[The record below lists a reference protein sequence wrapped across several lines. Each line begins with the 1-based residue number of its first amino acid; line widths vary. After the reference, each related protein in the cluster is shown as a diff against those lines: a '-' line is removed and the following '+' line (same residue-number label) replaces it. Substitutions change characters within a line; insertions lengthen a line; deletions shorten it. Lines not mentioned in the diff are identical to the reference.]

1 MAAMHFLVVGGAG
14 YIGSHVVRAFLDR
27 GDRVTVF
34 DDLSSGKRGNL
45 FPDASF
51 VEGSTLDA
59 DVLAACLGGAEFD
72 GAVHLAAFKAAGESM
87 TDPMKFATNNLCGAV
102 NVLNALVAAGVKRL
116 VFSSTAA
123 VYGEPKYV
131 PMDEMHPTNPEN
143 FYGFSK
149 LEMERVMSW
158 YDRLMGVRFAA
169 LRYFNA
175 AGFDPAGRVRGLESS
190 VTNLLPVIMEVA
202 TGQREK
208 LQVFGTDY
216 DTPDGSGVRDYIHV
230 SDLASGHLAAMDRLI
245 EHDESLTVNLGTG
258 QGTSV
263 LEMLKAARRISGREI
278 TAQMCPRRAGDPSAV
293 YAKATRANDLLGW
306 TPRHSDLETLVEST
320 WAVYRHD

>member
-1 MAAMHFLVVGGAG
+1 MAAKHFLVVGGAG

-34 DDLSSGKRGNL
+34 DDLSSGKQGNL
-45 FPDASF
+45 FPEANF
-51 VEGSTLDA
+51 VEGSIIEPEA
-59 DVLAACLGGAEFD
+59 LAACLSGGTFD

-87 TDPMKFATNNLCGAV
+87 TDPMKFATNNLCGTV

-116 VFSSTAA
+116 VFSSSAA

-131 PMDEMHPTNPEN
+131 PMDEQHPTEPEN

-149 LEMERVMSW
+149 LEMERVMAW

-175 AGFDPAGRVRGLESS
+175 AGFDPAGRIRELESS

-202 TGQREK
+202 SGRREK

-230 SDLASGHLAAMDRLI
+230 SDLASGHLAAMDQLI
-245 EHDESLTVNLGTG
+245 ERDESLTVNLGTG

-263 LEMLKAARRISGREI
+263 LEMLDVARRISGQDI
-278 TAQMCPRRAGDPSAV
+278 KADMCPRRIGDPSAV
-293 YAKATRANDLLGW
+293 YAKAERAEELLGW
-306 TPRHSDLETLVEST
+306 TARYSDVVTLVEST
-320 WAVYRHD
+320 WKVYRKQ